1 MVINIL
7 KEDNLNI
14 LEKRILEE
22 GIVLPGNVLK
32 VDGFVNHRIDP
43 QFFMQIAEE
52 FKRRFEHLE
61 IDKIL
66 TVEVSGIAI
75 AFAVGLAMDKKVIF
89 AKKNN
94 SKTLGDDVY
103 KSSVYS
109 YTKGVTY
116 DIMVSKNFLNK
127 GDRVLVIDDFLANG
141 KALEGVYDI
150 LEQAGAKL
158 LSTGILIEKG
168 FQEGGKR
175 LRKKGYEIHS
185 LATIKSLEGG
195 KVEFENSMDF

>member
-1 MVINIL
+1 M
-7 KEDNLNI
+7 NI
-14 LEKRILEE
+14 LEKRILDE

-43 QFFMQIAEE
+43 EFFMQIAEE
-52 FKRRFEHLE
+52 FKRRFQHLD

-75 AFAVGLAMDKKVIF
+75 AFAVGLAMNKKVVF
-89 AKKNN
+89 AKKNV

-116 DIMVSKNFLNK
+116 DVMVSKNYLNK

-150 LEQAGAKL
+150 LNQAGAEL
-158 LSTGILIEKG
+158 VSTGILIEKG
-168 FQEGGKR
+168 FQNGGKR
-175 LRKKGYEIHS
+175 LREKGYEIES
-185 LATIKSLEGG
+185 LATIKSLENG
-195 KVEFENSMDF
+195 KVEFENSVDF

>member
-1 MVINIL
+1 M
-7 KEDNLNI
+7 NI

-22 GIVLPGNVLK
+22 GRVLPGNVLK
-32 VDGFVNHRIDP
+32 VDSFVNHKINP
-43 QFFMQIAEE
+43 AFFMKIAEE
-52 FKRRFEHLE
+52 FKKRFSDLE

-75 AFAVGLAMDKKVIF
+75 AFAVGLLMDKEVIF
-89 AKKNN
+89 AKKNI

-116 DIMVSKNFLNK
+116 DIMVSKNYLKK
-127 GDRVLVIDDFLANG
+127 GDKVLVIDDFLANG

-150 LEQAGAKL
+150 LEQAGAQVEA
-158 LSTGILIEKG
+158 TGILIEKG
-168 FQEGGKR
+168 FQNGGKR
-175 LRKKGYEIHS
+175 LREKGYKIES
-185 LATIKSLEGG
+185 LATIKSLDNG
-195 KVEFENSMDF
+195 KVEFENSLDF

>member
-1 MVINIL
+1 M
-7 KEDNLNI
+7 NI

-32 VDGFVNHRIDP
+32 VDSFVNHRIDP
-43 QFFMQIAEE
+43 QFFMKIAEE
-52 FKRRFEHLE
+52 FKRRFENLE

-116 DIMVSKNFLNK
+116 DIMVSKNYLNK

-141 KALEGVYDI
+141 KALEGVYDL
-150 LEQAGAKL
+150 LEQAGAQL
-158 LSTGILIEKG
+158 VSTGILIEKG
-168 FQEGGKR
+168 FQDGGKR
-175 LRKKGYEIHS
+175 LREKGYEIES
-185 LATIKSLEGG
+185 LATIKSLENG
-195 KVEFENSMDF
+195 KVEFENSVDF

>member
-43 QFFMQIAEE
+43 QFFMKIAEE
-52 FKRRFEHLE
+52 FKRRFEYLE

-75 AFAVGLAMDKKVIF
+75 AFAVGLAMDKKVVF

-116 DIMVSKNFLNK
+116 DIMVSKNYLNK

-158 LSTGILIEKG
+158 VSTGILIEKG

-175 LRKKGYEIHS
+175 LREKGYEIHS

-195 KVEFENSMDF
+195 KVEFENSIDF

>member
-1 MVINIL
+1 M
-7 KEDNLNI
+7 NI

-22 GIVLPGNVLK
+22 GRVLPGNVLK
-32 VDGFVNHRIDP
+32 VDSFVNHKIDP
-43 QFFMQIAEE
+43 AFFMKIAKE
-52 FKRRFEHLE
+52 FKKRFSDLE

-75 AFAVGLAMDKKVIF
+75 AFAVGLLMDKEIIF
-89 AKKNN
+89 AKKSV

-116 DIMVSKNFLNK
+116 DIMVSKNYLKK

-141 KALEGVYDI
+141 KALDGVYDI
-150 LEQAGAKL
+150 LEQAGAKVEA
-158 LSTGILIEKG
+158 TGILIEKG
-168 FQEGGKR
+168 FQNGGKR
-175 LRKKGYEIHS
+175 LREKGYKIES
-185 LATIKSLEGG
+185 LATIKSLDNG
-195 KVEFENSMDF
+195 KVEFENSLDF

>member
-1 MVINIL
+1 M
-7 KEDNLNI
+7 NI
-14 LEKRILEE
+14 LEKRILDE

-43 QFFMQIAEE
+43 EFFMQIAEE
-52 FKRRFEHLE
+52 FKRRFEHLD

-75 AFAVGLAMDKKVIF
+75 AFAVGLAMNKKVVF
-89 AKKNN
+89 AKKNV

-116 DIMVSKNFLNK
+116 DIMVSKNYLNK

-150 LEQAGAKL
+150 LKQTGAEL
-158 LSTGILIEKG
+158 VSTGILIEKG
-168 FQEGGKR
+168 FQDGGKR
-175 LRKKGYEIHS
+175 LREKGYEIES
-185 LATIKSLEGG
+185 LATIKSLDGG
-195 KVEFENSMDF
+195 KVEFENSIDF

>member
-1 MVINIL
+1 M
-7 KEDNLNI
+7 NI

-22 GIVLPGNVLK
+22 GRVLPGNVLK
-32 VDGFVNHRIDP
+32 VDSFVNHKIDP
-43 QFFMQIAEE
+43 AFFMKIAEE
-52 FKRRFEHLE
+52 FKKRFSDLE

-75 AFAVGLAMDKKVIF
+75 AFAVGLLMDKEIIF
-89 AKKNN
+89 AKKNI

-116 DIMVSKNFLNK
+116 NIMVSKNYLKK
-127 GDRVLVIDDFLANG
+127 GDRVLVIDDFLAKG

-150 LEQAGAKL
+150 LEQAGAQVEA
-158 LSTGILIEKG
+158 TGILIEKG
-168 FQEGGKR
+168 FQNGGKR
-175 LRKKGYEIHS
+175 LREKGYKIES
-185 LATIKSLEGG
+185 LAIIKSLENG
-195 KVEFENSMDF
+195 KVEFENSLDF

>member
-1 MVINIL
+1 M
-7 KEDNLNI
+7 NI

-22 GIVLPGNVLK
+22 GRVLPGNVLK
-32 VDGFVNHRIDP
+32 VDSFVNHKIDP
-43 QFFMQIAEE
+43 AFFMKIAEE
-52 FKRRFEHLE
+52 FKSRFSDLE

-75 AFAVGLAMDKKVIF
+75 AFAVGLLMDKEVIF
-89 AKKNN
+89 AKKSV

-116 DIMVSKNFLNK
+116 NIMVSKNYLKK
-127 GDRVLVIDDFLANG
+127 GDRVLVIDDFLAKG

-150 LEQAGAKL
+150 LEQAGAQVEA
-158 LSTGILIEKG
+158 TGILIEKG
-168 FQEGGKR
+168 FQNGGKR
-175 LRKKGYEIHS
+175 LREKGYKIES
-185 LATIKSLEGG
+185 LATIKSLDNG
-195 KVEFENSMDF
+195 KVEFENSLDF

>member
-1 MVINIL
+1 M
-7 KEDNLNI
+7 NI

-22 GIVLPGNVLK
+22 GRVLPGNVLK
-32 VDGFVNHRIDP
+32 VDSFVNHKIDP
-43 QFFMQIAEE
+43 AFFMKIAEE
-52 FKRRFEHLE
+52 FKKRFSDLE

-75 AFAVGLAMDKKVIF
+75 AFAVGLLMDKEIIF
-89 AKKNN
+89 AKKNI

-116 DIMVSKNFLNK
+116 DIMVSKNYLNK

-150 LEQAGAKL
+150 LEQAGAQVEA
-158 LSTGILIEKG
+158 TGILIEKG
-168 FQEGGKR
+168 FQNGGKR
-175 LRKKGYEIHS
+175 LREKGYKIES
-185 LATIKSLEGG
+185 LATIKSLENG
-195 KVEFENSMDF
+195 KVEFENSLDF

>member
-1 MVINIL
+1 M
-7 KEDNLNI
+7 NI

-22 GIVLPGNVLK
+22 GRVLPGNVLK
-32 VDGFVNHRIDP
+32 VDSFVNHKIDP
-43 QFFMQIAEE
+43 AFFMKIAEE
-52 FKRRFEHLE
+52 FKSRFSDLE

-75 AFAVGLAMDKKVIF
+75 AFAVGLLMDKEVIF
-89 AKKNN
+89 AKKNI

-116 DIMVSKNFLNK
+116 DIMVSKNYLNK
-127 GDRVLVIDDFLANG
+127 GDKVLVIDDFLANG

-150 LEQAGAKL
+150 LEQAGAQVE
-158 LSTGILIEKG
+158 STGILIEKG
-168 FQEGGKR
+168 FQNGGKR
-175 LRKKGYEIHS
+175 LRGKGYKIES
-185 LATIKSLEGG
+185 LATIKSLENG
-195 KVEFENSMDF
+195 KVEFENSLDF

>member
-1 MVINIL
+1 M
-7 KEDNLNI
+7 NI

-43 QFFMQIAEE
+43 EFFMQIAEE
-52 FKRRFEHLE
+52 FKRRFEHLD

-75 AFAVGLAMDKKVIF
+75 AFAVGLAMNKKVVF
-89 AKKNN
+89 AKKNI
-94 SKTLGDDVY
+94 SKTIGDDVY

-116 DIMVSKNFLNK
+116 DIMVSKNYLNK

-150 LEQAGAKL
+150 LKQAGAEL
-158 LSTGILIEKG
+158 VSTGILIEKG
-168 FQEGGKR
+168 FQDGGKR
-175 LRKKGYEIHS
+175 LREKGYEIES
-185 LATIKSLEGG
+185 LATIKSLENG
-195 KVEFENSMDF
+195 KVEFENSVDF

>member
-1 MVINIL
+1 M
-7 KEDNLNI
+7 NI

-22 GIVLPGNVLK
+22 GRVLPGNVLK
-32 VDGFVNHRIDP
+32 VDSFVNHKIDP
-43 QFFMQIAEE
+43 AFFMKIAEE
-52 FKRRFEHLE
+52 FKSRFSDLK

-75 AFAVGLAMDKKVIF
+75 AFAVGLLMDKEVIF
-89 AKKNN
+89 AKKNI

-116 DIMVSKNFLNK
+116 DIMVSKNYLNK

-150 LEQAGAKL
+150 LEQAGAQVEA
-158 LSTGILIEKG
+158 TGILIEKG
-168 FQEGGKR
+168 FQNGGKR
-175 LRKKGYEIHS
+175 LREKGYKIES
-185 LATIKSLEGG
+185 LATIKSLENG
-195 KVEFENSMDF
+195 KVEFENSLDF

>member
-1 MVINIL
+1 M
-7 KEDNLNI
+7 NI

-22 GIVLPGNVLK
+22 GRVLPGNVLK
-32 VDGFVNHRIDP
+32 VDSFVNHKIDP
-43 QFFMQIAEE
+43 AFFMKIAEE
-52 FKRRFEHLE
+52 FKKRFSDLE

-75 AFAVGLAMDKKVIF
+75 AFAVGLLMDKEVIF
-89 AKKNN
+89 AKKNI

-116 DIMVSKNFLNK
+116 DIMVSKNYLNK
-127 GDRVLVIDDFLANG
+127 GDKVLVIDDFLANG

-150 LEQAGAKL
+150 LEQAGAQVE
-158 LSTGILIEKG
+158 STGILIEKG
-168 FQEGGKR
+168 FQNGGKR
-175 LRKKGYEIHS
+175 LRGKGYKIES
-185 LATIKSLEGG
+185 LATIKSLENG
-195 KVEFENSMDF
+195 KVEFENSLDF

>member
-1 MVINIL
+1 M
-7 KEDNLNI
+7 NI
-14 LEKRILEE
+14 LEKRILDE

-43 QFFMQIAEE
+43 EFFMQIAEE
-52 FKRRFEHLE
+52 FKRRFEHLD

-75 AFAVGLAMDKKVIF
+75 AFAVGLVMNKKVVF
-89 AKKNN
+89 AKKNV

-116 DIMVSKNFLNK
+116 DIMVSKNYLNK

-150 LEQAGAKL
+150 LKQARAEL
-158 LSTGILIEKG
+158 VSTGILIEKG
-168 FQEGGKR
+168 FQDGGKR
-175 LRKKGYEIHS
+175 LREKGYEIES
-185 LATIKSLEGG
+185 LATIKSLENG
-195 KVEFENSMDF
+195 KVEFENSVDF

>member
-1 MVINIL
+1 M
-7 KEDNLNI
+7 NI

-22 GIVLPGNVLK
+22 GRVLPGNVLK
-32 VDGFVNHRIDP
+32 VDSFVNHKIDP
-43 QFFMQIAEE
+43 AFFMKIAEE
-52 FKRRFEHLE
+52 FKSRFSDLK

-75 AFAVGLAMDKKVIF
+75 AFAVGLLMDKEIIF
-89 AKKNN
+89 AKKSV

-116 DIMVSKNFLNK
+116 DIMVSKNYLNK

-150 LEQAGAKL
+150 LEQAGAQVEA
-158 LSTGILIEKG
+158 TGILIEKG
-168 FQEGGKR
+168 FQNGGKR
-175 LRKKGYEIHS
+175 LREKGYKIES
-185 LATIKSLEGG
+185 LATIKSLDNG
-195 KVEFENSMDF
+195 KVEFENSLDF

>member
-1 MVINIL
+1 M
-7 KEDNLNI
+7 NI

-22 GIVLPGNVLK
+22 GRVLPGNVLK
-32 VDGFVNHRIDP
+32 VDSFVNHKIDP
-43 QFFMQIAEE
+43 AFFLKIAEE
-52 FKRRFEHLE
+52 FKSRFSDLK

-75 AFAVGLAMDKKVIF
+75 AFAVGLLMDKEVIF
-89 AKKNN
+89 AKKNI

-116 DIMVSKNFLNK
+116 DIMVSKNYLNK

-150 LEQAGAKL
+150 LEQAGAQVEA
-158 LSTGILIEKG
+158 TGILIEKG
-168 FQEGGKR
+168 FQNGGKR
-175 LRKKGYEIHS
+175 LREKGYNIES
-185 LATIKSLEGG
+185 LATIKSLDNG
-195 KVEFENSMDF
+195 KVEFENSLDF

>member
-1 MVINIL
+1 M
-7 KEDNLNI
+7 NI

-22 GIVLPGNVLK
+22 GRVLPGNVLK
-32 VDGFVNHRIDP
+32 VDSFVNHKIDP
-43 QFFMQIAEE
+43 AFFMKIAEE
-52 FKRRFEHLE
+52 FKSRFSDLE

-75 AFAVGLAMDKKVIF
+75 AFAVGLLMDKEVIF
-89 AKKNN
+89 AKKNI

-116 DIMVSKNFLNK
+116 DIMVSKNYLNK
-127 GDRVLVIDDFLANG
+127 GDRVLVIDDFLAKG

-150 LEQAGAKL
+150 LEQAGAQVEA
-158 LSTGILIEKG
+158 TGILIEKG
-168 FQEGGKR
+168 FQNGGKR
-175 LRKKGYEIHS
+175 LREKGYKIES
-185 LATIKSLEGG
+185 LATIKSLENG
-195 KVEFENSMDF
+195 KVEFENSLDF

>member
-1 MVINIL
+1 M
-7 KEDNLNI
+7 NI

-22 GIVLPGNVLK
+22 GRILPGNVLK
-32 VDGFVNHRIDP
+32 VDSFVNHKIDP
-43 QFFMQIAEE
+43 AFFMKIAEE
-52 FKRRFEHLE
+52 FKSRFSDLK

-75 AFAVGLAMDKKVIF
+75 AFAVGLLMDKEIIF
-89 AKKNN
+89 AKKSV

-116 DIMVSKNFLNK
+116 DIMVSKNYLNK

-150 LEQAGAKL
+150 LEQAGAQVEE
-158 LSTGILIEKG
+158 TGILIEKG
-168 FQEGGKR
+168 FQNGGKR
-175 LRKKGYEIHS
+175 LREKGYKIES
-185 LATIKSLEGG
+185 LATIKSLDNG
-195 KVEFENSMDF
+195 KVEFENSLDF

>member
-1 MVINIL
+1 M
-7 KEDNLNI
+7 NI
-14 LEKRILEE
+14 LEKRILDE

-43 QFFMQIAEE
+43 EFFMQIAEE
-52 FKRRFEHLE
+52 FKRRFEHLD

-75 AFAVGLAMDKKVIF
+75 AFAVGLAMNKKVVF
-89 AKKNN
+89 AKKNV

-116 DIMVSKNFLNK
+116 DIMVSKNYLNK

-150 LEQAGAKL
+150 LNQAGAEL
-158 LSTGILIEKG
+158 VSTGILIEKG
-168 FQEGGKR
+168 FQNGGKR
-175 LRKKGYEIHS
+175 LREKGYEIES
-185 LATIKSLEGG
+185 LATIKSLENG
-195 KVEFENSMDF
+195 KVEFENSVDF

>member
-1 MVINIL
+1 M
-7 KEDNLNI
+7 NI

-22 GIVLPGNVLK
+22 GRVLPGNVLK
-32 VDGFVNHRIDP
+32 VDSFVNHKIDP
-43 QFFMQIAEE
+43 AFFMKIAEE
-52 FKRRFEHLE
+52 FKSRFSDLE

-75 AFAVGLAMDKKVIF
+75 AFAVGLLLDKEVIF
-89 AKKNN
+89 AKKNI

-116 DIMVSKNFLNK
+116 DIMVSKNYLNR

-150 LEQAGAKL
+150 LEQAGAQVE
-158 LSTGILIEKG
+158 STGILIEKG
-168 FQEGGKR
+168 FQNGGKR
-175 LRKKGYEIHS
+175 LREKGYKIES
-185 LATIKSLEGG
+185 LATIKSLDNG
-195 KVEFENSMDF
+195 KVEFENSLDF

>member
-1 MVINIL
+1 M
-7 KEDNLNI
+7 NI

-22 GIVLPGNVLK
+22 GRVLPGNVLK
-32 VDGFVNHRIDP
+32 VDSFVNHKIDP
-43 QFFMQIAEE
+43 AFFMKIAEE
-52 FKRRFEHLE
+52 FKKRFSDLE

-75 AFAVGLAMDKKVIF
+75 AFAVGLLMDKEIIF
-89 AKKNN
+89 AKKSV

-116 DIMVSKNFLNK
+116 DIMVSKNYLNK

-150 LEQAGAKL
+150 LEQAGAQVEA
-158 LSTGILIEKG
+158 TGILIEKG
-168 FQEGGKR
+168 FQNGGKR
-175 LRKKGYEIHS
+175 LRENGYNIES
-185 LATIKSLEGG
+185 LATIKSLENG
-195 KVEFENSMDF
+195 KVEFENSLDF

>member
-158 LSTGILIEKG
+158 VSTGILIEKG

-175 LRKKGYEIHS
+175 LREKGYEIHS

-195 KVEFENSMDF
+195 KVEFENSIDF

>member
-1 MVINIL
+1 M
-7 KEDNLNI
+7 NI

-22 GIVLPGNVLK
+22 GRVLPGNVLK
-32 VDGFVNHRIDP
+32 VDSFVNHKIDP
-43 QFFMQIAEE
+43 AFFMKIAEE
-52 FKRRFEHLE
+52 FKKRFSDLE

-75 AFAVGLAMDKKVIF
+75 AFAVGLLMDKEIIF
-89 AKKNN
+89 AKKNI

-116 DIMVSKNFLNK
+116 DIMVSKNYLNK

-150 LEQAGAKL
+150 LEQAGAKVEA
-158 LSTGILIEKG
+158 TGILIEKG
-168 FQEGGKR
+168 FQNGGKR
-175 LRKKGYEIHS
+175 LRENGYKIES
-185 LATIKSLEGG
+185 LATINSLENG
-195 KVEFENSMDF
+195 KVEFENSLDF

>member
-1 MVINIL
+1 M
-7 KEDNLNI
+7 NI

-22 GIVLPGNVLK
+22 GRVLPGNVLK
-32 VDGFVNHRIDP
+32 VDSFVNHKIDP
-43 QFFMQIAEE
+43 AFFMKIAEE
-52 FKRRFEHLE
+52 FKSRFSDLE

-75 AFAVGLAMDKKVIF
+75 AFAVGLLMDKEVIF
-89 AKKNN
+89 AKKNI

-116 DIMVSKNFLNK
+116 DIMVSKNYLNK

-150 LEQAGAKL
+150 LEQAGAKVEA
-158 LSTGILIEKG
+158 TGILIEKG
-168 FQEGGKR
+168 FQSGGKR
-175 LRKKGYEIHS
+175 LRENGYKIES
-185 LATIKSLEGG
+185 LAIIKSLDNGN
-195 KVEFENSMDF
+195 VEFENSLDF

>member
-1 MVINIL
+1 M
-7 KEDNLNI
+7 NI

-22 GIVLPGNVLK
+22 GRVLPGNVLK
-32 VDGFVNHRIDP
+32 VDSFVNHKIDP
-43 QFFMQIAEE
+43 AFFMKIAEE
-52 FKRRFEHLE
+52 FKKRFSDLE

-75 AFAVGLAMDKKVIF
+75 AFAVGLLMDKEIIF
-89 AKKNN
+89 AKKSV

-116 DIMVSKNFLNK
+116 DIMVSKNYLKK
-127 GDRVLVIDDFLANG
+127 GDKVLVIDDFLAKG

-150 LEQAGAKL
+150 LEQAGAQVEA
-158 LSTGILIEKG
+158 TGILIEKG
-168 FQEGGKR
+168 FQNGGKR
-175 LRKKGYEIHS
+175 LREKGYKIES
-185 LATIKSLEGG
+185 LAIIKSLENG
-195 KVEFENSMDF
+195 KVEFENSLDF

>member
-66 TVEVSGIAI
+66 TVEVSGIVI
-75 AFAVGLAMDKKVIF
+75 AFAVGLAMDKKVVF

-158 LSTGILIEKG
+158 VSTGILIEKG

-175 LRKKGYEIHS
+175 LREKGYEIHS

>member
-1 MVINIL
+1 M
-7 KEDNLNI
+7 NI
-14 LEKRILEE
+14 LEKRILDE

-43 QFFMQIAEE
+43 EFFMQIAEE
-52 FKRRFEHLE
+52 FKRRFEHLD

-75 AFAVGLAMDKKVIF
+75 AFAVGLAMNKKVVF
-89 AKKNN
+89 AKKNI

-116 DIMVSKNFLNK
+116 DIMVSKNYLNK

-150 LEQAGAKL
+150 LNQAGAEL
-158 LSTGILIEKG
+158 VSTGILIEKG
-168 FQEGGKR
+168 FQNGGKR
-175 LRKKGYEIHS
+175 LREKRYEIES
-185 LATIKSLEGG
+185 LATIKSLENG
-195 KVEFENSMDF
+195 KVEFENSVDF

>member
-1 MVINIL
+1 M
-7 KEDNLNI
+7 NI

-22 GIVLPGNVLK
+22 GRVLPGNVLK
-32 VDGFVNHRIDP
+32 VDSFVNHKIDP
-43 QFFMQIAEE
+43 AFFMKIAEE
-52 FKRRFEHLE
+52 FKKRFSDLK

-75 AFAVGLAMDKKVIF
+75 AFAVGLLMDKEIIF
-89 AKKNN
+89 AKKSV

-116 DIMVSKNFLNK
+116 DIMVSKNYLNK

-141 KALEGVYDI
+141 KALEGIYDI
-150 LEQAGAKL
+150 LEQAGAKVEA
-158 LSTGILIEKG
+158 TGILIEKG
-168 FQEGGKR
+168 FQNGGKR
-175 LRKKGYEIHS
+175 LRGKGYKIES
-185 LATIKSLEGG
+185 LATIKSLENG
-195 KVEFENSMDF
+195 KVEFENSLDF

>member
-1 MVINIL
+1 M
-7 KEDNLNI
+7 NI

-22 GIVLPGNVLK
+22 GRVLPGNVLK
-32 VDGFVNHRIDP
+32 VDSFVNHKIDP
-43 QFFMQIAEE
+43 AFFMKIAEE
-52 FKRRFEHLE
+52 FKKRFSDLE

-75 AFAVGLAMDKKVIF
+75 AFAVGLLMDKEIIF
-89 AKKNN
+89 AKKNI

-116 DIMVSKNFLNK
+116 DIMVSKNYLNK

-150 LEQAGAKL
+150 LEQAGAKVEA
-158 LSTGILIEKG
+158 TGILIEKG
-168 FQEGGKR
+168 FQNGGKR
-175 LRKKGYEIHS
+175 LREKGYKIES
-185 LATIKSLEGG
+185 LATIKSLENG
-195 KVEFENSMDF
+195 KVEFENSLDF

>member
-1 MVINIL
+1 M
-7 KEDNLNI
+7 NI

-22 GIVLPGNVLK
+22 GRVLPGNVLK
-32 VDGFVNHRIDP
+32 VDSFVNHKIDP
-43 QFFMQIAEE
+43 AFFMKIAEE
-52 FKRRFEHLE
+52 FKSRFSDLE

-75 AFAVGLAMDKKVIF
+75 AFAVGLLMDKEVIF
-89 AKKNN
+89 AKKNI

-116 DIMVSKNFLNK
+116 DIMVSKNYLNK

-150 LEQAGAKL
+150 LEQAGAKVEA
-158 LSTGILIEKG
+158 TGILIEKG
-168 FQEGGKR
+168 FQNGGKR
-175 LRKKGYEIHS
+175 LREKGYKIES
-185 LATIKSLEGG
+185 LATIKSLENG
-195 KVEFENSMDF
+195 KVEFENSLDF

>member
-1 MVINIL
+1 M
-7 KEDNLNI
+7 NI

-22 GIVLPGNVLK
+22 GRVLPGNVLK
-32 VDGFVNHRIDP
+32 VDSFVNHKIDP
-43 QFFMQIAEE
+43 AFFMKIAEE
-52 FKRRFEHLE
+52 FKSRFSDLE

-75 AFAVGLAMDKKVIF
+75 AFAVGLLMDKEVIF
-89 AKKNN
+89 AKKNI

-116 DIMVSKNFLNK
+116 DIMVSKNYLNR

-150 LEQAGAKL
+150 LEQAGAQVE
-158 LSTGILIEKG
+158 STGILIEKG
-168 FQEGGKR
+168 FQNGGKR
-175 LRKKGYEIHS
+175 LRGKGYKIES
-185 LATIKSLEGG
+185 LATIKSLENG
-195 KVEFENSMDF
+195 KVEFENSLDF

>member
-1 MVINIL
+1 M
-7 KEDNLNI
+7 NI

-22 GIVLPGNVLK
+22 GRVLPGNVLK
-32 VDGFVNHRIDP
+32 VDSFVNHKIDP
-43 QFFMQIAEE
+43 AFFMKIAEE
-52 FKRRFEHLE
+52 FKSRFSDLE

-75 AFAVGLAMDKKVIF
+75 AFAVGLLMDKEVIF
-89 AKKNN
+89 AKKNI

-116 DIMVSKNFLNK
+116 DIMVSKNYLNK

-150 LEQAGAKL
+150 LEQAGAQVEA
-158 LSTGILIEKG
+158 TGILIEKG
-168 FQEGGKR
+168 FQNGGKR
-175 LRKKGYEIHS
+175 LREKGYKIES
-185 LATIKSLEGG
+185 LATIKSLENG
-195 KVEFENSMDF
+195 KVEFENSLDF